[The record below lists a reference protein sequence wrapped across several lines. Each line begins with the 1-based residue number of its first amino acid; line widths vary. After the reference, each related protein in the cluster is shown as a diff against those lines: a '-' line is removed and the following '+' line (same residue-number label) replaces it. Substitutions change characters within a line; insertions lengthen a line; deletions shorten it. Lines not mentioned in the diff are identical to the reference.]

1 MTRKK
6 QVYLF
11 LLSLSMMILIGCGK
25 STSETKEVTD
35 GSVVVQ
41 VPEGSTVESLFDFTS
56 TENISLSGATSGI
69 IHVGNLENGNSV
81 VWRSDSYITR
91 TGLMMIRFPIV
102 NLKNSLGL
110 MFDKQEE
117 NQMTYVRIGGSSFSN
132 EDIFAFVV
140 VILVIGIASWIGYFI
155 LKSKDNSKPLEK
167 AKVKILEK
175 PVQKGNIEWYVVEFE
190 NGERKKLRSFHAD
203 TIFIAVGDEG
213 ILEYRG
219 ITIQAFHPLTAKK

>member
-1 MTRKK
+1 
-6 QVYLF
+6 
-11 LLSLSMMILIGCGK
+11 
-25 STSETKEVTD
+25 
-35 GSVVVQ
+35 
-41 VPEGSTVESLFDFTS
+41 
-56 TENISLSGATSGI
+56 
-69 IHVGNLENGNSV
+69 
-81 VWRSDSYITR
+81 
-91 TGLMMIRFPIV
+91 
-102 NLKNSLGL
+102 
-110 MFDKQEE
+110 
-117 NQMTYVRIGGSSFSN
+117 
-132 EDIFAFVV
+132 V

>member
-1 MTRKK
+1 
-6 QVYLF
+6 
-11 LLSLSMMILIGCGK
+11 
-25 STSETKEVTD
+25 
-35 GSVVVQ
+35 
-41 VPEGSTVESLFDFTS
+41 
-56 TENISLSGATSGI
+56 
-69 IHVGNLENGNSV
+69 
-81 VWRSDSYITR
+81 
-91 TGLMMIRFPIV
+91 
-102 NLKNSLGL
+102 
-110 MFDKQEE
+110 
-117 NQMTYVRIGGSSFSN
+117 MTYVRIGGSSFSN

-167 AKVKILEK
+167 AKVKI
-175 PVQKGNIEWYVVEFE
+175 EWYVVEFE

>member
-1 MTRKK
+1 
-6 QVYLF
+6 
-11 LLSLSMMILIGCGK
+11 
-25 STSETKEVTD
+25 
-35 GSVVVQ
+35 
-41 VPEGSTVESLFDFTS
+41 
-56 TENISLSGATSGI
+56 
-69 IHVGNLENGNSV
+69 
-81 VWRSDSYITR
+81 
-91 TGLMMIRFPIV
+91 
-102 NLKNSLGL
+102 
-110 MFDKQEE
+110 
-117 NQMTYVRIGGSSFSN
+117 MTYVRIGGSSFSN

-219 ITIQAFHPLTAKK
+219 CIFRKNCASVPEERSAIPLQTEQSSAG

>member
-1 MTRKK
+1 
-6 QVYLF
+6 
-11 LLSLSMMILIGCGK
+11 
-25 STSETKEVTD
+25 
-35 GSVVVQ
+35 
-41 VPEGSTVESLFDFTS
+41 
-56 TENISLSGATSGI
+56 
-69 IHVGNLENGNSV
+69 
-81 VWRSDSYITR
+81 
-91 TGLMMIRFPIV
+91 MIRFPIV

-190 NGERKKLRSFHAD
+190 NGERKNLEVFMQTPYSLQWEMKVFWSIEELRFKR
-203 TIFIAVGDEG
+203 FI
-213 ILEYRG
+213 
-219 ITIQAFHPLTAKK
+219 H

>member
-1 MTRKK
+1 MY
-6 QVYLF
+6 VSAAAVF
-11 LLSLSMMILIGCGK
+11 LMK
-25 STSETKEVTD
+25 
-35 GSVVVQ
+35 
-41 VPEGSTVESLFDFTS
+41 
-56 TENISLSGATSGI
+56 
-69 IHVGNLENGNSV
+69 
-81 VWRSDSYITR
+81 
-91 TGLMMIRFPIV
+91 
-102 NLKNSLGL
+102 
-110 MFDKQEE
+110 
-117 NQMTYVRIGGSSFSN
+117 
-132 EDIFAFVV
+132 IF
-140 VILVIGIASWIGYFI
+140 LHLLGIASWIGYFI

>member
-1 MTRKK
+1 
-6 QVYLF
+6 
-11 LLSLSMMILIGCGK
+11 
-25 STSETKEVTD
+25 
-35 GSVVVQ
+35 
-41 VPEGSTVESLFDFTS
+41 
-56 TENISLSGATSGI
+56 
-69 IHVGNLENGNSV
+69 
-81 VWRSDSYITR
+81 
-91 TGLMMIRFPIV
+91 
-102 NLKNSLGL
+102 
-110 MFDKQEE
+110 
-117 NQMTYVRIGGSSFSN
+117 MTYVRIGGSSFSN

-155 LKSKDNSKPLEK
+155 LKSKDNSKP
-167 AKVKILEK
+167 LEK